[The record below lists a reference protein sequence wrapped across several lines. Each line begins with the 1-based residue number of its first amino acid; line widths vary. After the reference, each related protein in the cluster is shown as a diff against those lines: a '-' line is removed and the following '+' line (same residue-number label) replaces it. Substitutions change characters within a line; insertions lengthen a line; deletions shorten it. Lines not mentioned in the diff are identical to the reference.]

1 MKIYRDWLALA
12 VILAL
17 LLTVAGCT
25 QSLAA
30 SPVQNPTTHVG
41 RQAQKDL

>member
-25 QSLAA
+25 QPLAA
-30 SPVQNPTTHVG
+30 SPVQNADNPSG